1 MTDFAEFG
9 NRLGTLEIRV
19 GELAG
24 RVSALPNLWQILG
37 PVFAVV
43 IFTAGMSIG
52 FTHLGISRLDT
63 RLNEVDSRLRG
74 IEQRLAVPEALLSEV
89 RAALKELQTQVQAVT
104 RQTGAASPG
113 PAQPP
118 GPQPQAPQR

>member
-52 FTHLGISRLDT
+52 FTHLGINRLDT
-63 RLNEVDSRLRG
+63 RLNEVIR
-74 IEQRLAVPEALLSEV
+74 
-89 RAALKELQTQVQAVT
+89 T
-104 RQTGAASPG
+104 PG
-113 PAQPP
+113 E
-118 GPQPQAPQR
+118 